1 MFIGFRVGCVFIHLQ
16 PMAPTPHIRSAW
28 SVVDHIADALVS
40 LTEFLV
46 KNDLSFGLT
55 YFF

>member
-16 PMAPTPHIRSAW
+16 LMAPTPHIRSAW